1 MRALSCIG
9 GSGGNSS
16 TSVDDEREQRKVN
29 KHIEE
34 QLQKDKQLFRAT
46 HRLLLLGE
54 LCLMTAPLSGFVYS
68 CSVSFSLH
76 DVLQLE

>member
-9 GSGGNSS
+9 GTNS
-16 TSVDDEREQRKVN
+16 TSTDEEREQRKVN

-46 HRLLLLGE
+46 HRLLLLD
-54 LCLMTAPLSGFVYS
+54 TPPPRR
-68 CSVSFSLH
+68 
-76 DVLQLE
+76 